1 MKISDYK
8 GEEALDVLAE
18 LIEPAAEIM
27 SDKDIAGFARNGNRV
42 MLIKTLIKNHKA
54 EVIEVMAILER
65 EDPKQYAKKVNLFTL
80 PKKLL
85 EVFNDPDVMSLF
97 TSQGQSAEETSSTSA
112 MESTEESAR

>member
-18 LIEPAAEIM
+18 LIEPAAAIM
-27 SDKDIAGFARNGNRV
+27 SDKDIAEFARKKNRV

-54 EVIEVMAILER
+54 EVIEVMAVLDR
-65 EDPKQYAKKVNLFTL
+65 EDPRQYAEKVNLFTL

-97 TSQGQSAEETSSTSA
+97 TSQGQSVEETSSTSA